1 MNLSKIFA
9 NVTEVPEL
17 RKRFIFTMLLLAVY
31 RLGAHIPT
39 PGIDVLALSEFFK
52 KAQGTVFGFM
62 DVFSGGALSKL
73 TIFALGVMPYISS
86 AIIMQL
92 LTVAIPSIEKL
103 AKEEGEYGRRK
114 INQYTR
120 YGAVLLA
127 FIQALGI
134 AIGLQSMKSPTGVPV
149 VPNPGFTFIFVCV
162 TCLTAGATFLM
173 WLGEKIT
180 ERGIG
185 NGMSILI
192 FAGIVSRIPNAV
204 LTMFTMLKNGDMTL
218 FKAIGVVVIILAMIA
233 AIVYIQEAERRVPLH
248 YARRIVG
255 TLSVGSYASYLPIK
269 LNPAG
274 VIPII
279 FAASVLM
286 FPATVV
292 KFIHHPI
299 AQAIY
304 DFLQPG
310 SPIYLIVYGALIFFF
325 TYFYTAV
332 IFNPEEIAENL
343 NKHGGFIPGIR
354 AGSDTAK
361 YLDRIVSRLT
371 FAGAVFLTLVA
382 IIPLIITQ
390 KMQLPFYFGGTA
402 ILIVVGVALD
412 TLRRMEAYALTLS
425 YEGFLG
431 RRRRRMKLGAG
442 GVK

>member
-1 MNLSKIFA
+1 MNLAKIVA

-17 RKRFIFTMLLLAVY
+17 RRRFLFTLLILAVF
-31 RLGAHIPT
+31 RLGAHIPV
-39 PGIDVLALSEFFK
+39 PGINVNALMEFFQ
-52 KAQGTVFGFM
+52 KAQGTVFGMM

-73 TIFALGVMPYISS
+73 TVFALGVMPYISA

-134 AIGLQSMKSPTGVPV
+134 AIGLEKMTSPSGVPV
-149 VPNPGFTFIFVCV
+149 VPNPGFTFLFVTV
-162 TCLTAGATFLM
+162 TTLTAGATFLM

-185 NGMSILI
+185 NGMSLLI
-192 FAGIVSRIPNAV
+192 FAGIVSRIPSAV
-204 LTMFTMLKNGDMTL
+204 ITMITMLKNGDMSL
-218 FKAIGVVVIILAMIA
+218 FKAIAVVAIILLMIA
-233 AIVYIQEAERRVPLH
+233 AIVYIQEAERRVPLQ
-248 YARRIVG
+248 YARRAVG
-255 TLSVGSYASYLPIK
+255 SRSVGRYASYLPVK

-286 FPATVV
+286 FPATIVR
-292 KFIHHPI
+292 FIHHPI

-304 DFLQPG
+304 DALQPG
-310 SPIYLIVYGALIFFF
+310 TPLYIVVYGALIFFF
-325 TYFYTAV
+325 TYFYTAIV
-332 IFNPEEIAENL
+332 FNPEEIAENL
-343 NKHGGFIPGIR
+343 NKAGGFIPGVR
-354 AGSDTAK
+354 AGAETAQ

-382 IIPLIITQ
+382 VIPLLITQ

-412 TLRRMEAYALTLS
+412 TIKRMEAFALMLS
-425 YEGFLG
+425 YEGLLG
-431 RRRRRMKLGAG
+431 RRQRKFRLAG
-442 GVK
+442 GAK

>member
-1 MNLSKIFA
+1 MNLAKIVA

-17 RKRFIFTMLLLAVY
+17 RRRFIFTLLILAVY
-31 RLGAHIPT
+31 RLGAHIPV
-39 PGIDVLALSEFFK
+39 PGINVNALMEFFQ
-52 KAQGTVFGFM
+52 KAQGTVFGMM

-73 TIFALGVMPYISS
+73 TVFALGVMPYISA

-134 AIGLQSMKSPTGVPV
+134 AIGLQSMTSPSGVPV
-149 VPNPGFTFIFVCV
+149 VPNPGFTFLFVTV
-162 TCLTAGATFLM
+162 TTLTAGATFLM

-185 NGMSILI
+185 NGMSLLI
-192 FAGIVSRIPNAV
+192 FAGIVASIPGAV
-204 LTMFTMLKNGDMTL
+204 ITMVTMLKDGDMSL
-218 FKAIGVVVIILAMIA
+218 FKAIAVIVIILLMIA
-233 AIVYIQEAERRVPLH
+233 AIVYIQEAERRVPLQ
-248 YARRIVG
+248 YARRA
-255 TLSVGSYASYLPIK
+255 VGSRSVVRYASYLPIK

-286 FPATVV
+286 FPATIVR
-292 KFIHHPI
+292 FIHHPI

-304 DFLQPG
+304 DALQPG
-310 SPIYLIVYGALIFFF
+310 SALYVFVYGALIFFF
-325 TYFYTAV
+325 TYFYTAIV
-332 IFNPEEIAENL
+332 FNPEEIAENL
-343 NKHGGFIPGIR
+343 NKAGGFIPGVR
-354 AGSDTAK
+354 AGAETAK

-382 IIPLIITQ
+382 IIPLLITQ
-390 KMQLPFYFGGTA
+390 QMKLPFYFGGTA

-412 TLRRMEAYALTLS
+412 TIKRMEAFALMLS
-425 YEGFLG
+425 YEGLLG
-431 RRRRRMKLGAG
+431 RRQRKFRLAG
-442 GVK
+442 GAK

>member
-1 MNLSKIFA
+1 MNLGKIIA

-17 RKRFIFTMLLLAVY
+17 RRRFIFTLIILAVF
-31 RLGAHIPT
+31 RLGAHIPV
-39 PGIDVLALSEFFK
+39 PGINVNALMEFFQ
-52 KAQGTVFGFM
+52 KAQGTVFGMM

-73 TIFALGVMPYISS
+73 TVFALGVMPYISS

-114 INQYTR
+114 ISQYTR

-134 AIGLQSMKSPTGVPV
+134 SIGLEKMTSPSGIPV
-149 VPNPGFTFIFVCV
+149 VPNPGFTFIFVTV
-162 TCLTAGATFLM
+162 TTLTAGSTFLM

-180 ERGIG
+180 EKGIG
-185 NGMSILI
+185 NGMSLLI
-192 FAGIVSRIPNAV
+192 FAGIVSRIPSAV
-204 LTMFTMLKNGDMTL
+204 ITVITMLKNGDMSL
-218 FKAIGVVVIILAMIA
+218 FKVIAIVAIIVAMIA
-233 AIVYIQEAERRVPLH
+233 AVIYIQEAERRVPLQ
-248 YARRIVG
+248 YARRAIG
-255 TLSVGSYASYLPIK
+255 SSSVGRYASYLPIK

-292 KFIHHPI
+292 RFFHNPI

-304 DFLQPG
+304 DALQPG
-310 SPIYLIVYGALIFFF
+310 TTLYLIVYGALIFFF
-325 TYFYTAV
+325 TYFYTAIV
-332 IFNPEEIAENL
+332 FNPEEIAENL
-343 NKHGGFIPGIR
+343 NKAGGFIPGVR
-354 AGSDTAK
+354 AGTDTAK

-382 IIPLIITQ
+382 IIPLLLTQ
-390 KMQLPFYFGGTA
+390 QMKLPFYFGGTA

-412 TLRRMEAYALTLS
+412 TIKRMEAFSLMLS

-431 RRRRRMKLGAG
+431 RRQRRFRLAG
-442 GVK
+442 GAK

>member
-1 MNLSKIFA
+1 MNLGKIIS

-17 RKRFIFTMLLLAVY
+17 RRRFIFTLIILAVF
-31 RLGAHIPT
+31 RLGAHIPV
-39 PGIDVLALSEFFK
+39 PGINVNALMEFFQ
-52 KAQGTVFGFM
+52 KAQGTVFGMM

-73 TIFALGVMPYISS
+73 TVFALGVMPYISS

-120 YGAVLLA
+120 YGAILLA
-127 FIQALGI
+127 FIQSLGI
-134 AIGLQSMKSPTGVPV
+134 SIGLEKMTSPSGIPV
-149 VPNPGFTFIFVCV
+149 VPNPGFTFIFVTV
-162 TCLTAGATFLM
+162 TTLTAGSTFLM

-185 NGMSILI
+185 NGMSLLI
-192 FAGIVSRIPNAV
+192 FAGIVSRIPSAV
-204 LTMFTMLKNGDMTL
+204 ITVITMLKNGDMSL
-218 FKAIGVVVIILAMIA
+218 FKVIAVVAIIIAMIA
-233 AIVYIQEAERRVPLH
+233 AVIYIQEAERRVPLQ
-248 YARRIVG
+248 YARRAIG
-255 TLSVGSYASYLPIK
+255 SSSVGRYASYLPIK

-286 FPATVV
+286 FPATLVR
-292 KFIHHPI
+292 FFHHPI

-304 DFLQPG
+304 NALQPG
-310 SPIYLIVYGALIFFF
+310 TTLYLVVYGALIFFF
-325 TYFYTAV
+325 TYFYTAIV
-332 IFNPEEIAENL
+332 FNPEEIAENL
-343 NKHGGFIPGIR
+343 NKAGGFIPGVR
-354 AGSDTAK
+354 AGTDTAK

-371 FAGAVFLTLVA
+371 FAGAVFLTVVA
-382 IIPLIITQ
+382 IIPLVITQ
-390 KMQLPFYFGGTA
+390 QMKLPFYFGGTA

-412 TLRRMEAYALTLS
+412 TIKRMEAFSLMLS

-431 RRRRRMKLGAG
+431 RRQRRFRLAG
-442 GVK
+442 GAK

>member
-1 MNLSKIFA
+1 MNLPKILV

-17 RKRFIFTMLLLAVY
+17 RSRFVFTAILLAVY

-39 PGIDVLALSEFFK
+39 PGIDVTALSEFFR

-73 TIFALGVMPYISS
+73 TIFALGVMPYISAS
-86 AIIMQL
+86 IIMQL
-92 LTVAIPSIEKL
+92 LTVAIPSIERL

-120 YGAVLLA
+120 YGAVFLS
-127 FIQALGI
+127 FVQALGI
-134 AIGLQSMKSPTGVPV
+134 AIGLQGMRSPTGAPV
-149 VPNPGFTFIFVCV
+149 VPVPGFVFLFICV

-180 ERGIG
+180 ERGLG

-192 FAGIVSRIPNAV
+192 FAGIVSRIPSAV
-204 LTMFTMLKNGDMTL
+204 ITVFAMLKSGDMSI
-218 FKAIGVVVIILAMIA
+218 FKAIGVALIILAMIS
-233 AIVYIQEAERRVPLH
+233 AIVYIQEAERRVPLQ
-248 YARRIVG
+248 YARRTIG
-255 TLSVGSYASYLPIK
+255 TLAVGSYTSYLPVK

-292 KFIHHPI
+292 KLLHHPL
-299 AQAIY
+299 AQAVY
-304 DFLQPG
+304 DALQPG
-310 SPIYLIVYGALIFFF
+310 SFLYLSIYGLLIFFF

-354 AGSDTAK
+354 AGTDTAK

-371 FAGAVFLTLVA
+371 FAGAVFLTVVA
-382 IIPLIITQ
+382 IVPILITR
-390 KMQLPFYFGGTA
+390 KMHLPFYFGGTA

-412 TLRRMEAYALTLS
+412 TLRRMEAYALSIS
-425 YEGFLG
+425 YEGLLG
-431 RRRRRMKLGAG
+431 RRRRRMGFGAG
-442 GVK
+442 GTR